1 MDSMAVKD
9 LFGKMVENVKIPNTQ
24 STGGSTSSLKKTI
37 DEKLKEKNQVYS
49 FIGMEVYD
57 QCQEKKLEIPGIE
70 IYLEKMKELDAEIAE
85 LETKRQSIELQKKG
99 TTICQCGNVL
109 SANQSFCTNCGCVVN
124 NGKMMCICGAEVG
137 RNEKFCPHCGT
148 DLQQLQ
154 QGNPVPP
161 QIGMAQPQM
170 GMVPPGFGVAQP
182 QAGMAPPN
190 FGMAQANGMQ
200 PNVMMQQAGQPPMM
214 RPGMQQATKTC
225 ICGAKVPEGQFM
237 CMECGRKI
245 E

>member
-1 MDSMAVKD
+1 MAVKD

-24 STGGSTSSLKKTI
+24 GTAGSTSSLKKTI

-70 IYLEKMKELDAEIAE
+70 IYLEKMQELDAEIAE

-109 SANQSFCTNCGCVVN
+109 SANQSFCTNCGCVVD

-137 RNEKFCPHCGT
+137 KSEKFCPHCGT

-154 QGNPVPP
+154 HAQPMPP
-161 QIGMAQPQM
+161 QMGMPQPGFGMAPPQM
-170 GMVPPGFGVAQP
+170 GMVSPQMGMASPQVGMPQANMMQQNGMMP
-182 QAGMAPPN
+182 QAG
-190 FGMAQANGMQ
+190 QA
-200 PNVMMQQAGQPPMM
+200 PMM
-214 RPGMQQATKTC
+214 RPGMQQPTKTC

-245 E
+245 V